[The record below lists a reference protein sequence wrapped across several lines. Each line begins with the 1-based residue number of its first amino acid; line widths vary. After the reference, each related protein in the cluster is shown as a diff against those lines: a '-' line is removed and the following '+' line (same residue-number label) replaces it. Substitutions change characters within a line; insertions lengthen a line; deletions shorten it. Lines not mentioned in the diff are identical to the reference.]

1 MNSELRKK
9 ISQIYHKILDTTSN
23 SSKHNSAKKSS
34 EGSLDSKYSGPSAPP
49 SAMTKKSRY

>member
-9 ISQIYHKILDTTSN
+9 ISQIYFKILDTTSN
-23 SSKHNSAKKSS
+23 SGKHNNAKKSS
-34 EGSLDSKYSGPSAPP
+34 EGSLDSRYSGPSAPP